1 MGASNEMRVYPF
13 FGRKNPR
20 VLAQIPSIRP
30 VIAITLE
37 SHAGLG
43 LKLPVTHAEDG
54 IVPPEHVLGRPH
66 SPTSAPCGYPVGMYG
81 LINVA
86 VRDLVVAKFGQPA
99 WDAILAKSEVDE
111 SAFIRMGQND
121 DAVTYALVGAAS
133 EVLDMPASDILQAFG
148 QYWTEFTVEEGYG
161 ELLDGF
167 GSTLPALVQN
177 LDELHTRV
185 ALIYEGL
192 RPPSFKCENVTDGSM
207 DLHYISE
214 RDGLDDL
221 VIGLLKGLGKRF

>member
-1 MGASNEMRVYPF
+1 
-13 FGRKNPR
+13 
-20 VLAQIPSIRP
+20 
-30 VIAITLE
+30 
-37 SHAGLG
+37 
-43 LKLPVTHAEDG
+43 
-54 IVPPEHVLGRPH
+54 
-66 SPTSAPCGYPVGMYG
+66 MYG

-86 VRDLVVAKFGQPA
+86 VRDLVVTQFGQAA
-99 WDAILAKSEVDE
+99 WAAILAKSEVDE
-111 SAFIRMGQND
+111 SAFVRMGQND

-133 EVLDMPASDILQAFG
+133 EVLDLPASDVLQAFG

-161 ELLDGF
+161 QLLDGF
-167 GSTLPALVQN
+167 GSTFPALLQN

-185 ALIYEGL
+185 GLMYEEL

-221 VIGLLKGLGKRF
+221 IIGLLKGLGTRFQVDVTIEQRACKGDGAPHSVFYVTWS

>member
-1 MGASNEMRVYPF
+1 M
-13 FGRKNPR
+13 
-20 VLAQIPSIRP
+20 LQ
-30 VIAITLE
+30 
-37 SHAGLG
+37 
-43 LKLPVTHAEDG
+43 DG
-54 IVPPEHVLGRPH
+54 IASPEHALARLRL
-66 SPTSAPCGYPVGMYG
+66 PTSALCDYNIGMYG

-86 VRDLVVAKFGQPA
+86 VRDLVVSQFGETA
-99 WDAILAKSEVDE
+99 WADILAKSEVDE
-111 SAFIRMGQND
+111 SAFIRMGLND
-121 DAVTYALVGAAS
+121 DAVTFALVGAAS
-133 EVLDMPASDILQAFG
+133 EVLDLPASDILQAFG

-221 VIGLLKGLGKRF
+221 VIGLLKGLGKRFQVDVTVEQHSRKADGAPNSVFHVTWS

>member
-1 MGASNEMRVYPF
+1 
-13 FGRKNPR
+13 
-20 VLAQIPSIRP
+20 
-30 VIAITLE
+30 
-37 SHAGLG
+37 
-43 LKLPVTHAEDG
+43 
-54 IVPPEHVLGRPH
+54 
-66 SPTSAPCGYPVGMYG
+66 MYG

-99 WDAILAKSEVDE
+99 WTAILAKSKVDE

-161 ELLDGF
+161 QLLDGF
-167 GSTLPALVQN
+167 GSTFPALLQN

-185 ALIYEGL
+185 AMVYEGL
-192 RPPSFKCENVTDGSM
+192 RPPSFKCENVTDGTM

-221 VIGLLKGLGKRF
+221 VIGLLKGLGKRFQVDVTIEQRVRKGDGQPHSVFHVIWS